1 MKTYSE
7 FMEALTIQQRLKRSI
22 VSRRVAKKAAIKR
35 KRSLLK
41 PPSAEKIKNAIKRQV
56 RQKALALVDKAGAYK
71 TASAGVKGKI
81 EKKVDLKVKKIGG
94 KLEKKLRPQVKKAM
108 KDAYRERMGKNNPE
122 L

>member
-22 VSRRVAKKAAIKR
+22 ISRRVAARAAR
-35 KRSLLK
+35 KRVKSMSK

-56 RQKALALVDKAGAYK
+56 RQKALALVDKAGVYK